1 MLSTMPH
8 TSCPC
13 SCKNPNLVAR
23 LTLHA
28 ITEGREDKSKGYMLL
43 KTRQVLRNHIVLFI
57 QTLWILPMSMKEK
70 RPYELKRLIRNVIMN
85 EF

>member
-1 MLSTMPH
+1 
-8 TSCPC
+8 
-13 SCKNPNLVAR
+13 
-23 LTLHA
+23 
-28 ITEGREDKSKGYMLL
+28 
-43 KTRQVLRNHIVLFI
+43 VLRNHIVLSI

>member
-1 MLSTMPH
+1 M
-8 TSCPC
+8 
-13 SCKNPNLVAR
+13 

-43 KTRQVLRNHIVLFI
+43 KTRQVLRNHIVLSI